1 MIVSFK
7 VEDDGTYK
15 LTKKTPANAKA
26 ATSSFEKGETR
37 IKGEGGA
44 TICKVDSKTVFVY
57 AVADKGDVDYNVYT
71 GYKSA
76 PSFNGSAVVNAYT
89 GKDKSAASIVFVQV
103 GKSDMHSTSADLT
116 FLAVEKDMKTIDDG
130 DDVVYY
136 EFQAVVGGKIE
147 TVKIAANE
155 FSEDGLKLIDG
166 VIVLNKV
173 SYDSDDLGDAGT
185 SYTTST
191 DPYGVEKDVYTAT
204 VSKKESNGVLTFN
217 GYTLSYTDD
226 VKVFFV
232 DGDEITEGSVSDIRE
247 DNGEG
252 KDIAKDPYGTIYYT
266 LDDGDVDMVVIVK
279 K

>member
-1 MIVSFK
+1 
-7 VEDDGTYK
+7 
-15 LTKKTPANAKA
+15 
-26 ATSSFEKGETR
+26 
-37 IKGEGGA
+37 
-44 TICKVDSKTVFVY
+44 
-57 AVADKGDVDYNVYT
+57 
-71 GYKSA
+71 
-76 PSFNGSAVVNAYT
+76 
-89 GKDKSAASIVFVQV
+89 
-103 GKSDMHSTSADLT
+103 
-116 FLAVEKDMKTIDDG
+116 MKTIDDG

-155 FSEDGLKLIDG
+155 FSEDGLQLIDG

-191 DPYGVEKDVYTAT
+191 NPYGEEKDVYTAT
-204 VSKKESNGVLTFN
+204 VSKKESNGVLTF
-217 GYTLSYTDD
+217 GTSDKTYTLSYTDD
-226 VKVFFV
+226 LKVFFV